1 VTKTKSKG
9 RPHQQET
16 TDEPAAQAAPD
27 LTHTKPLGPVESSV
41 AIEAVVPA
49 AEAPTAAPEVPTAAP
64 EAEDPLQAL
73 QKEVEGTRAL
83 ADEYLDGW
91 QRSRADFLNYKK
103 RVERDL
109 EAAYQQAAAT
119 ILTRYLPIL
128 DDIQRALRE
137 RPCAPGTEAWTEG
150 LELIQR
156 KLQTIL
162 ETEGVE
168 SIPCQGQ
175 MFDPAIHEAIT
186 FEKCDGFNEGQVI
199 DVVRQGYRLGDR
211 ILRPAQ
217 VRVAR

>member
-1 VTKTKSKG
+1 MTKSRK
-9 RPHQQET
+9 RPHKQDT
-16 TDEPAAQAAPD
+16 TAEPAIQAAPD
-27 LTHTKPLGPVESSV
+27 LTHTKPQGPVEGSV
-41 AIEAVVPA
+41 VIETVAPA
-49 AEAPTAAPEVPTAAP
+49 AEAPTAAPEVPTP
-64 EAEDPLQAL
+64 EPELAEDPVQAL
-73 QKEVEGTRAL
+73 QKDLMTVQAL

-128 DDIQRALRE
+128 DDIERALRE
-137 RPCAPGTEAWTEG
+137 RPSVPELEAWSEG
-150 LELIQR
+150 IQLIQR

-168 SIPCQGQ
+168 PIPGLGK
-175 MFDPAIHEAIT
+175 MFDPTIHEAIT
-186 FEKCDGFNEGQVI
+186 FEKCDGYCDGQVI

-211 ILRPAQ
+211 VLRPAQ